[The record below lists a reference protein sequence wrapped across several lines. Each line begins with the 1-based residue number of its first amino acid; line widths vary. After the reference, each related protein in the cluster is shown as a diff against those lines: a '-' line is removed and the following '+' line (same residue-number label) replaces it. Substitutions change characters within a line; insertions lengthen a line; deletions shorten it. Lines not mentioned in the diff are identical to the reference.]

1 MDQNKVKLLKEK
13 LERLRYFKNNLSTEN
28 TDEFEE
34 LIVEIKENLGE
45 NYRIRMNRIDF
56 YEIVDP
62 RDNELPF

>member
-1 MDQNKVKLLKEK
+1 
-13 LERLRYFKNNLSTEN
+13 
-28 TDEFEE
+28 